1 MILYGDF
8 MSADTYQAPLPMGV
22 AVFKPLPRP
31 VSGETVVML
40 EKLLRAAKEGQVSG
54 LALAVMHSDGRYD
67 LHLTG
72 CATDE
77 SNQMGVAGMM
87 AALQK
92 MALELY

>member
-1 MILYGDF
+1 MILCIDF
-8 MSADTYQAPLPMGV
+8 MSIDTHQAPLPMGV

-40 EKLLRAAKEGQVSG
+40 EKLLRAAKEGRVSG

-72 CATDE
+72 CATEE